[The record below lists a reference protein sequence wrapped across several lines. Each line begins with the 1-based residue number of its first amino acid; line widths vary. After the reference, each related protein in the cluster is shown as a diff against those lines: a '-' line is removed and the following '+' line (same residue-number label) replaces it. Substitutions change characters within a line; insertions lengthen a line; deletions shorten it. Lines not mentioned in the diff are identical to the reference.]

1 VGALPRWVSAFSI
14 PLSQVVR
21 EINKTSDNLAACNL
35 LLSLAPASALPG
47 QERQG
52 AKSRVQAWLISQGL
66 IAGDIHVDL
75 RSGQSREE
83 RGKPRAMVQLL
94 ERVSGVM
101 TPA

>member
-1 VGALPRWVSAFSI
+1 MGALPRWVSAFSI

-21 EINKTSDNLAACNL
+21 EINKTNDNLAACNL

-47 QERQG
+47 QELQG